1 MTSEEAGLRQEK
13 ATHYEDDAPESFVPL
28 AAEIDDNHQ
37 ERKRPYLPSCY
48 SLYDK
53 IKGSIYLAFLS
64 HLCFILASLFY
75 LKLALVTLQWYLYT
89 KRMGVPEDV
98 VNEDTDEAWNS
109 WTSENGADN
118 ILDDW
123 EAYSLKYELL
133 YILGAIFFVFVGL
146 FDLIRYFDCLNI
158 ALVSRS
164 KYCSFS
170 RFAQT
175 LTILFPQVLAGV
187 AGMISAL
194 SKTYQETT
202 IWDFVSVHMFL
213 MEAINLLHR
222 NHDYEGVACFRIGDV
237 CFLVGAV
244 LDCVGSYVGIAG
256 HEGLWVLHMDVFSC
270 CLWLLSGLTDITAEI
285 YYLRKHVGNDGIGA
299 VHCY

>member
-1 MTSEEAGLRQEK
+1 MTTEEAGLRQEK

-28 AAEIDDNHQ
+28 AAEIDDNYQ

-75 LKLALVTLQWYLYT
+75 LKLALVSLNWYLYT

-109 WTSENGADN
+109 WTSENGAD
-118 ILDDW
+118 IIFDDW

-158 ALVSRS
+158 ALV
-164 KYCSFS
+164 
-170 RFAQT
+170 
-175 LTILFPQVLAGV
+175 LAGV
-187 AGMISAL
+187 AGMTAAL

-213 MEAINLLHR
+213 LEAINLLHR
-222 NHDYEGVACFRIGDV
+222 NHDYEGVACFRIGDI
-237 CFLVGAV
+237 CFLIGAV

-270 CLWLLSGLTDITAEI
+270 CLWLFSGLTDITAEI
-285 YYLRKHVGNDGIGA
+285 YYLRKHVGDDGIGA